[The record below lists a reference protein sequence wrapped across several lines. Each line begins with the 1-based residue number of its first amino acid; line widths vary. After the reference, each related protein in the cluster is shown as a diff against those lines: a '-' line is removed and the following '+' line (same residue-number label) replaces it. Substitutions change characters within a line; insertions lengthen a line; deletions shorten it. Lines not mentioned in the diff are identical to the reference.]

1 MKKIIAIWVSSILY
15 MSGAYAGVSVD
26 PVQMYIQNPA
36 KQKTT
41 TLTLESK
48 DESEKRIFEVKAFKW
63 MQKEDGENV
72 LEPDNTLIINP
83 KNFILQPNGK
93 QTIRVGF
100 NRPAESILNGQQE
113 GTWRIMVDEIP
124 QAVKESS
131 VNFLVSFNLP
141 LFVGKQEDVQ
151 LKFNVENNKLIVK
164 NNAKSHIQI
173 ANLKIVD
180 SNKKEIFKTE
190 TMNYLLANKSTSYDL
205 NNIRISNPKNYYVQL
220 FTDKNDKMV
229 ELKFSD

>member
-1 MKKIIAIWVSSILY
+1 MKKIIAILVSSMFY
-15 MSGAYAGVSVD
+15 MSVSNAGVSVD
-26 PVQMYIQNPA
+26 PVQMYIQNPT
-36 KQKTT
+36 KQRTT

-48 DESEKRIFEVKAFKW
+48 DETEKRIFEVKAFKW
-63 MQKEDGENV
+63 TQKDNGENV
-72 LEPDNTLIINP
+72 LEPDNSLIINP
-83 KNFILQPNGK
+83 KNFILQANGK
-93 QTIRVGF
+93 QTIRIGF
-100 NRPAESILNGQQE
+100 NRPVESVLEGQQE
-113 GTWRIMVDEIP
+113 GTWRVIVDEIP

-141 LFVGKQEDVQ
+141 LFVGKQEDVK
-151 LKFNVENNKLIVK
+151 LNFNVENNKLIVK

-180 SNKKEIFKTE
+180 ANKKEVFKTE
-190 TMNYLLANKSTSYDL
+190 TMNYLLANKSASYDL

>member
-1 MKKIIAIWVSSILY
+1 MKRIIAILVSSMFY
-15 MSGAYAGVSVD
+15 MSVSNAGVSVD
-26 PVQMYIQNPA
+26 PVQMYIQNPT
-36 KQKTT
+36 KQRTT

-48 DESEKRIFEVKAFKW
+48 DETEKRIFEVKAFKW
-63 MQKEDGENV
+63 TQKDNGENV
-72 LEPDNTLIINP
+72 LEPDNSLIINP
-83 KNFILQPNGK
+83 KNFILQANGK

-100 NRPAESILNGQQE
+100 NRPVESVLEGQQE
-113 GTWRIMVDEIP
+113 GTWRVIVDEIP

-141 LFVGKQEDVQ
+141 LFVGKQEDVK
-151 LKFNVENNKLIVK
+151 LKFNVENNKLVVK
-164 NNAKSHIQI
+164 NNANSHIQI

-180 SNKKEIFKTE
+180 ANKKEVFKTE

-205 NNIRISNPKNYYVQL
+205 NNTRISNPKNYYVQL

>member
-1 MKKIIAIWVSSILY
+1 MKKIIALLVSSMFY
-15 MSGAYAGVSVD
+15 MSVSNAGVSVD
-26 PVQMYIQNPA
+26 PVQMYIQNPT
-36 KQKTT
+36 KQRTT

-48 DESEKRIFEVKAFKW
+48 DETEKRIFEVKAFKW
-63 MQKEDGENV
+63 TQKDNGENV
-72 LEPDNTLIINP
+72 LEPDNSLIINP
-83 KNFILQPNGK
+83 KNFILQANGK

-100 NRPAESILNGQQE
+100 NRPVESVLEGQQE
-113 GTWRIMVDEIP
+113 GTWRVIVDEIP

-141 LFVGKQEDVQ
+141 LFVGKQEDVK
-151 LKFNVENNKLIVK
+151 LNFNVENNKLIVK

-180 SNKKEIFKTE
+180 ANKKEVFKTE
-190 TMNYLLANKSTSYDL
+190 TMNYLLANKSASYDL

>member
-1 MKKIIAIWVSSILY
+1 MKKIIALLVSSMFY
-15 MSGAYAGVSVD
+15 MSVSNAGVSVD
-26 PVQMYIQNPA
+26 PVQMYIQNPT
-36 KQKTT
+36 KQRTT

-48 DESEKRIFEVKAFKW
+48 DETEKRIFEVKAFKW
-63 MQKEDGENV
+63 TQKENGENV
-72 LEPDNTLIINP
+72 LEPDNSLIINP

-100 NRPAESILNGQQE
+100 NRPIESILSGQQE
-113 GTWRIMVDEIP
+113 GIWRVIVDEIP

-141 LFVGKQEDVQ
+141 LFVGKQEDVK
-151 LKFNVENNKLIVK
+151 LNFNVENNKLIVK

-180 SNKKEIFKTE
+180 ANKKEVFKTE
-190 TMNYLLANKSTSYDL
+190 TMNYLLANKSASYDL

>member
-1 MKKIIAIWVSSILY
+1 MKKIIALLVSSMFY
-15 MSGAYAGVSVD
+15 MSVSNAGVSVD

-36 KQKTT
+36 KQRTT

-48 DESEKRIFEVKAFKW
+48 DETENRIFEVKAFKW
-63 MQKEDGENV
+63 TQKDNGENV
-72 LEPDNTLIINP
+72 LEPDNSLIINP
-83 KNFILQPNGK
+83 KNFILQANGK
-93 QTIRVGF
+93 QTIRIGF
-100 NRPAESILNGQQE
+100 NRPVESVLEGQQE
-113 GTWRIMVDEIP
+113 GTWRVIVDEIP

-141 LFVGKQEDVQ
+141 LFVGKQEDVK
-151 LKFNVENNKLIVK
+151 LNFNVENNKLIVK

-180 SNKKEIFKTE
+180 ANKKEVFKTE
-190 TMNYLLANKSTSYDL
+190 TMNYLLANKSASYDL

>member
-1 MKKIIAIWVSSILY
+1 MNKIITILVSSMFY
-15 MSGAYAGVSVD
+15 MSGTHAGVSVD

-36 KQKTT
+36 KQRTT

-48 DESEKRIFEVKAFKW
+48 DETEKRIFEVKAFKW
-63 MQKEDGENV
+63 TQKDNGENV
-72 LEPDNTLIINP
+72 LEPDNSLIINP

-100 NRPAESILNGQQE
+100 NRPIESILSGQQE
-113 GTWRIMVDEIP
+113 GTWRVIVDEIP

-141 LFVGKQEDVQ
+141 LFVGKQEDVK
-151 LKFNVENNKLIVK
+151 LNFNVENNKLIVK

-180 SNKKEIFKTE
+180 ANKKEVFKTE

-205 NNIRISNPKNYYVQL
+205 NNTRISNPKNYYVQL

>member
-1 MKKIIAIWVSSILY
+1 MKRIIAILVSSMFY
-15 MSGAYAGVSVD
+15 MSVSNAGVSVD
-26 PVQMYIQNPA
+26 PVQMYIQNPT
-36 KQKTT
+36 KQRTT

-48 DESEKRIFEVKAFKW
+48 DETEKRIFEVKAFKW
-63 MQKEDGENV
+63 TQKDNGENV
-72 LEPDNTLIINP
+72 LEPDNSLIINP
-83 KNFILQPNGK
+83 KNFILQANGK
-93 QTIRVGF
+93 QTIRIGF
-100 NRPAESILNGQQE
+100 NRPVESVLEGQQE
-113 GTWRIMVDEIP
+113 GTWRVIVDEIP

-141 LFVGKQEDVQ
+141 LFVGKQEDIK
-151 LKFNVENNKLIVK
+151 LNFNVENNKLIVK

-180 SNKKEIFKTE
+180 ANKKEVFKTE
-190 TMNYLLANKSTSYDL
+190 TMNYLLANKSASYDL

>member
-1 MKKIIAIWVSSILY
+1 MKKIIAILVSSMFY
-15 MSGAYAGVSVD
+15 MSVSNAGVSVD
-26 PVQMYIQNPA
+26 PVQMYIQNPT
-36 KQKTT
+36 KQRTT

-48 DESEKRIFEVKAFKW
+48 DETEKRIFEVKAFKW
-63 MQKEDGENV
+63 TQKENGENV
-72 LEPDNTLIINP
+72 LEPDNSLIINP

-100 NRPAESILNGQQE
+100 NRPIESILSGQQE
-113 GTWRIMVDEIP
+113 GTWRVMVDEIP

-141 LFVGKQEDVQ
+141 LFVGKQEDVK
-151 LKFNVENNKLIVK
+151 LNFNVENNKLIVK

-180 SNKKEIFKTE
+180 ANKKEVFKTE

-205 NNIRISNPKNYYVQL
+205 NNTRISNPKNYYVQL

>member
-1 MKKIIAIWVSSILY
+1 MKRIIAILVSSMFY
-15 MSGAYAGVSVD
+15 MSVSNAGVSVD
-26 PVQMYIQNPA
+26 PVQMYIQNPT
-36 KQKTT
+36 KQRTT

-48 DESEKRIFEVKAFKW
+48 DETEKRIFEVKAFKW
-63 MQKEDGENV
+63 TQKDNGENV
-72 LEPDNTLIINP
+72 LEPDNSLIINP
-83 KNFILQPNGK
+83 KNFILQANGK
-93 QTIRVGF
+93 QTIRIGF
-100 NRPAESILNGQQE
+100 NRPVESVLEGQQE
-113 GTWRIMVDEIP
+113 GTWRVIVDEIP

-141 LFVGKQEDVQ
+141 LFVGKQEDVK
-151 LKFNVENNKLIVK
+151 LNFNVENNKLIVK

-180 SNKKEIFKTE
+180 ANKKEVFKTE
-190 TMNYLLANKSTSYDL
+190 TMNYLLANKSASYDL

>member
-1 MKKIIAIWVSSILY
+1 MKKIIALLVSSMFY
-15 MSGAYAGVSVD
+15 MSVSNAGVSVD
-26 PVQMYIQNPA
+26 PDQMYIQNPT
-36 KQKTT
+36 KQRTT

-48 DESEKRIFEVKAFKW
+48 DETEKRIFEVKAFKW
-63 MQKEDGENV
+63 TQKENGENV
-72 LEPDNTLIINP
+72 LEPDNSLIINP

-100 NRPAESILNGQQE
+100 NRPIESILSGQQE
-113 GTWRIMVDEIP
+113 GTWRVIVDEIP

-141 LFVGKQEDVQ
+141 LFVGKQEDVK
-151 LKFNVENNKLIVK
+151 LNFNVENNKLIVK

-180 SNKKEIFKTE
+180 ANKKEVFKTE
-190 TMNYLLANKSTSYDL
+190 TMNYLLANKSASYDL
-205 NNIRISNPKNYYVQL
+205 NKIRISNPKNYYVQL

>member
-1 MKKIIAIWVSSILY
+1 MKRIISILVSSMFY
-15 MSGAYAGVSVD
+15 MSVSNAGVSVD
-26 PVQMYIQNPA
+26 PVQMYIQNPI
-36 KQKTT
+36 KQRTT

-48 DESEKRIFEVKAFKW
+48 DETEKRIFEVKAFKW
-63 MQKEDGENV
+63 TQKDNGENV
-72 LEPDNTLIINP
+72 LEPDNSLIINP
-83 KNFILQPNGK
+83 KNFILQANGK
-93 QTIRVGF
+93 QTIRIGF
-100 NRPAESILNGQQE
+100 NRPVESVLEGQQE
-113 GTWRIMVDEIP
+113 GTWRVMVDEIP

-141 LFVGKQEDVQ
+141 LFVGKQEDIK
-151 LKFNVENNKLIVK
+151 LNFNVENNKLIVK

-180 SNKKEIFKTE
+180 ANKKEVFKTE
-190 TMNYLLANKSTSYDL
+190 TMNYLLANKSASYDL
-205 NNIRISNPKNYYVQL
+205 NKIRISNPKNYYVQL

>member
-1 MKKIIAIWVSSILY
+1 MKKIIALLVSSMFY
-15 MSGAYAGVSVD
+15 MSVSNAGVSVD
-26 PVQMYIQNPA
+26 PVQMYIQNPT
-36 KQKTT
+36 KQRTT

-48 DESEKRIFEVKAFKW
+48 DETEKRIFEVKAFKW
-63 MQKEDGENV
+63 TQKENGENV
-72 LEPDNTLIINP
+72 Q
-83 KNFILQPNGK
+83 NFILQPNGK

-100 NRPAESILNGQQE
+100 NRPIESILSGQQE
-113 GTWRIMVDEIP
+113 GTWRVMVDEIP

-141 LFVGKQEDVQ
+141 LFVGKQEDVK
-151 LKFNVENNKLIVK
+151 LKFNVENNKLVVK
-164 NNAKSHIQI
+164 NNANSHIQI

-180 SNKKEIFKTE
+180 ANKKEVFKTE
-190 TMNYLLANKSTSYDL
+190 TMSYLLANKSTSYDL
-205 NNIRISNPKNYYVQL
+205 NNTRISNPKNYYVQL

>member
-1 MKKIIAIWVSSILY
+1 MKKIIAILVSSMFY
-15 MSGAYAGVSVD
+15 MSVSNAGVSVD
-26 PVQMYIQNPA
+26 PVQMYIQNPT
-36 KQKTT
+36 KQRTT

-48 DESEKRIFEVKAFKW
+48 DETEKRIFEVKAFKW
-63 MQKEDGENV
+63 TQKENGENV
-72 LEPDNTLIINP
+72 LEPDNSLIINP

-100 NRPAESILNGQQE
+100 NRPIESILSGQQE
-113 GTWRIMVDEIP
+113 GTWRVIVDEIP

-141 LFVGKQEDVQ
+141 LFVGKQEDVK
-151 LKFNVENNKLIVK
+151 LNFNVENNKLIVK

-180 SNKKEIFKTE
+180 ANKKEVFKTE
-190 TMNYLLANKSTSYDL
+190 TMNYLRANKSASYDL

>member
-1 MKKIIAIWVSSILY
+1 MKKIIALLVSSMFY
-15 MSGAYAGVSVD
+15 MSVSNAGVSVD
-26 PVQMYIQNPA
+26 PVQMYIQNPT
-36 KQKTT
+36 KQRTT

-48 DESEKRIFEVKAFKW
+48 DETEKRIFEVKAFKW
-63 MQKEDGENV
+63 TQKDNGENV
-72 LEPDNTLIINP
+72 LEPDNSLIINP
-83 KNFILQPNGK
+83 KNFILQANGK
-93 QTIRVGF
+93 QTIRIGF
-100 NRPAESILNGQQE
+100 NRPVESVLEGQQE
-113 GTWRIMVDEIP
+113 GTWRVIVDEIP

-141 LFVGKQEDVQ
+141 LFVGKQEDVK
-151 LKFNVENNKLIVK
+151 LNFNVENNKLIVK

-180 SNKKEIFKTE
+180 ANKKEVFKTE
-190 TMNYLLANKSTSYDL
+190 TMNYLLANKSASYDL

>member
-1 MKKIIAIWVSSILY
+1 MFY
-15 MSGAYAGVSVD
+15 MSVSNAGVSVD
-26 PVQMYIQNPA
+26 PVQMYIQNPT
-36 KQKTT
+36 KQRTT

-48 DESEKRIFEVKAFKW
+48 DETEKRIFEVKAFKW
-63 MQKEDGENV
+63 TQKDNGENV
-72 LEPDNTLIINP
+72 LEPDNSLIINP
-83 KNFILQPNGK
+83 KNFILQANGK
-93 QTIRVGF
+93 QTIRIGF
-100 NRPAESILNGQQE
+100 NRPVESVLEGQQE
-113 GTWRIMVDEIP
+113 GTWRVIVDEIP

-141 LFVGKQEDVQ
+141 LFVGKQEDVK
-151 LKFNVENNKLIVK
+151 LNFNVENNKLIVK

-180 SNKKEIFKTE
+180 ANKKEVFKTE
-190 TMNYLLANKSTSYDL
+190 TMNYLLANKSASYDL

>member
-1 MKKIIAIWVSSILY
+1 MKKIIALLVSSMFY
-15 MSGAYAGVSVD
+15 MSVSNAGVSVD
-26 PVQMYIQNPA
+26 PVQMYIQNPT
-36 KQKTT
+36 KQRTT

-48 DESEKRIFEVKAFKW
+48 DETEKRIFEVKAFKW
-63 MQKEDGENV
+63 TQKENGENV
-72 LEPDNTLIINP
+72 LEPDNSLIINP

-100 NRPAESILNGQQE
+100 NRPIESILSGQQE
-113 GTWRIMVDEIP
+113 GTWRVIVDEIP

-141 LFVGKQEDVQ
+141 LFVGKQEDIK
-151 LKFNVENNKLIVK
+151 LNFNVENNKLIVK

-180 SNKKEIFKTE
+180 ANKKEVFKTE
-190 TMNYLLANKSTSYDL
+190 TMNYLLANKSASYDL
-205 NNIRISNPKNYYVQL
+205 NKIRILNPKNYYVQL

>member
-1 MKKIIAIWVSSILY
+1 M
-15 MSGAYAGVSVD
+15 
-26 PVQMYIQNPA
+26 
-36 KQKTT
+36 
-41 TLTLESK
+41 
-48 DESEKRIFEVKAFKW
+48 
-63 MQKEDGENV
+63 
-72 LEPDNTLIINP
+72 
-83 KNFILQPNGK
+83 QPNGK

-100 NRPAESILNGQQE
+100 NRPIESILSGQQE
-113 GTWRIMVDEIP
+113 GTWRVIVDEIP

-141 LFVGKQEDVQ
+141 LFVGKQEDIK
-151 LKFNVENNKLIVK
+151 LNFNVENNKLIVK

-180 SNKKEIFKTE
+180 ANKKEVFKTE
-190 TMNYLLANKSTSYDL
+190 TMNYLLANKSASYDL

>member
-1 MKKIIAIWVSSILY
+1 MKRIISILVFSMLY
-15 MSGAYAGVSVD
+15 MSGTHAGVSVD
-26 PVQMYIQNPA
+26 PVQMYIQNPT
-36 KQKTT
+36 KQRTT

-48 DESEKRIFEVKAFKW
+48 DETEKRIFEVKAFKW
-63 MQKEDGENV
+63 TQKDNGENV
-72 LEPDNTLIINP
+72 LEPDNSLIINP
-83 KNFILQPNGK
+83 KNFILQANGK
-93 QTIRVGF
+93 QTIRIGF
-100 NRPAESILNGQQE
+100 NRPVESVLEGQQE
-113 GTWRIMVDEIP
+113 GTWRVIVDEIP

-141 LFVGKQEDVQ
+141 LFVGKQEDVK
-151 LKFNVENNKLIVK
+151 LNFNVENNKLIVK

-180 SNKKEIFKTE
+180 ANKKEVFKTE
-190 TMNYLLANKSTSYDL
+190 TMNYLLANKSASYDL

>member
-1 MKKIIAIWVSSILY
+1 MKKIIALLVSSMFY
-15 MSGAYAGVSVD
+15 MSVSNAGVSVD
-26 PVQMYIQNPA
+26 PVQMYIQNPT
-36 KQKTT
+36 KQRTT

-48 DESEKRIFEVKAFKW
+48 DETEKRIFEVKAFKW
-63 MQKEDGENV
+63 
-72 LEPDNTLIINP
+72 

-100 NRPAESILNGQQE
+100 NRPIESILSGQQE
-113 GTWRIMVDEIP
+113 GTWRVMVDEIP

-141 LFVGKQEDVQ
+141 LFVGKQEDVK
-151 LKFNVENNKLIVK
+151 LKFNVENNKLVVK
-164 NNAKSHIQI
+164 NNANSHIQI

-180 SNKKEIFKTE
+180 ANKKEVFKTE
-190 TMNYLLANKSTSYDL
+190 TMSYLLANKSTSYDL
-205 NNIRISNPKNYYVQL
+205 NNTRISNPKNYYVQL

>member
-1 MKKIIAIWVSSILY
+1 M
-15 MSGAYAGVSVD
+15 
-26 PVQMYIQNPA
+26 
-36 KQKTT
+36 
-41 TLTLESK
+41 
-48 DESEKRIFEVKAFKW
+48 
-63 MQKEDGENV
+63 
-72 LEPDNTLIINP
+72 LEPDNSLIINP
-83 KNFILQPNGK
+83 KNFILQANGK
-93 QTIRVGF
+93 QTIRIGF
-100 NRPAESILNGQQE
+100 NRPVESVLEGQQE
-113 GTWRIMVDEIP
+113 GTWRVIVDEIP

-141 LFVGKQEDVQ
+141 LFVGKQEDVK
-151 LKFNVENNKLIVK
+151 LNFNVENNKLIVK

-180 SNKKEIFKTE
+180 ANKKEVFKTE
-190 TMNYLLANKSTSYDL
+190 TMNYLLANKSASYDL

>member
-1 MKKIIAIWVSSILY
+1 MKRIIAMLVSSIFN
-15 MSGAYAGVSVD
+15 MSVSNAGVSVD

-36 KQKTT
+36 KQRTT

-48 DESEKRIFEVKAFKW
+48 DETENRIFEVKAFKW
-63 MQKEDGENV
+63 TQKDNGENV
-72 LEPDNTLIINP
+72 LEPDNSLIINP
-83 KNFILQPNGK
+83 KNFILQANGK
-93 QTIRVGF
+93 QTIRIGF
-100 NRPAESILNGQQE
+100 NRPVESVLEGQQE
-113 GTWRIMVDEIP
+113 GTWRVIVDEIP

-141 LFVGKQEDVQ
+141 LFVGKQEDVK
-151 LKFNVENNKLIVK
+151 LNFNVENNKLIVK

-180 SNKKEIFKTE
+180 ANKKEVFKTE
-190 TMNYLLANKSTSYDL
+190 TMNYLLANKSASYDL